1 VIGEPSAANR
11 KSDLTPLN
19 PRRWDASFP
28 GDCQWLILRFPLK
41 SGHFLFPSESLYFVG
56 AEEGATSVISGMYV
70 HEFVHDARHL
80 LGFPCH

>member
-1 VIGEPSAANR
+1 MTQASIAIPSAPIAIPVR
-11 KSDLTPLN
+11 EIVP
-19 PRRWDASFP
+19 WAVFV
-28 GDCQWLILRFPLK
+28 
-41 SGHFLFPSESLYFVG
+41 FLLAMIAIYFVG